1 MKPWYGRRS
10 SDPLLIPETSADPYI
25 VSQYSTRTAQ
35 EVLQGTSVSIVVRRF
50 GYAGADSENLEQTYF
65 ERAMVLSGSGNL
77 KAAIINRGTPQW

>member
-25 VSQYSTRTAQ
+25 VSQNSTRPAQ
-35 EVLQGTSVSIVVRRF
+35 EVPQGTSVFIVVRRF
-50 GYAGADSENLEQTYF
+50 GYAGANFDNLEQTDF

-77 KAAIINRGTPQW
+77 KATIINRGIPQW